1 MEKKRVD
8 VAIALVWRERQL
20 LVSRR
25 RAEDHLGGLW
35 EFPGGK
41 RGPEESAESCAEREV
56 SEEVGVIVRARARR
70 EPIVYDYPDRVVTL
84 TPVDC
89 DWVSG
94 EPRALEVTEARF
106 IELEALSELD
116 FPPANAPLLEALSK
130 LPLEFAPE
138 SSSTPEEMP

>member
-1 MEKKRVD
+1 MSVDKKRVD

-41 RGPEESAESCAEREV
+41 RRPDESAEACAEREV
-56 SEEVGVIVRARARR
+56 SEEVGVIVRARGRR

-89 DWVSG
+89 DWISG
-94 EPRALEVTEARF
+94 EPRALEVAEVRF
-106 IELEALSELD
+106 IELRALSELE
-116 FPPANAPLLEALSK
+116 FPPANAPLLRELSGD
-130 LPLEFAPE
+130 
-138 SSSTPEEMP
+138 S